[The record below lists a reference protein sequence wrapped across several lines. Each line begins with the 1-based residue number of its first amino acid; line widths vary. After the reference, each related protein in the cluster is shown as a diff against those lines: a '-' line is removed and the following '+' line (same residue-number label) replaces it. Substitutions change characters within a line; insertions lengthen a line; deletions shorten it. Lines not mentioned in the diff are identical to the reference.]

1 MARMISLHYIDDL
14 SIVPR
19 IHEVY
24 RLLGGRE
31 DSASEKMRD
40 MVEQAMLAGHH
51 LATPRALFGFF
62 EQIEDE
68 PFLRNEE
75 GPVVLGICTIG
86 PALEDEV
93 RELTRKNQLALAT
106 ALDAVSS
113 EMVESLAD
121 ALETHICKEAAM
133 QGLSSRPR
141 FSPGYGDWP
150 LASGQKTIFSLLP
163 GHRVGV
169 SLSDTSLMNPLKSI
183 SFAMKL
189 STSASI
195 EPRAPKCAL
204 CDEETCPY
212 RR

>member
-1 MARMISLHYIDDL
+1 MAISLHYIDDL
-14 SIVPR
+14 SVVPR
-19 IHEVY
+19 IQEVY

-31 DSASEKMRD
+31 DDVSEKMRD
-40 MVEQAMLAGHH
+40 MVEHAMLAGHH
-51 LATPRALFGFF
+51 LARPRALFGFF
-62 EQIEDE
+62 ERIENE
-68 PFLRNEE
+68 PFLRNDE
-75 GPVVLGICTIG
+75 GPIILGICTIG
-86 PALEDEV
+86 SALEEEV

-106 ALDAVSS
+106 AVDAVGS

-150 LASGQKTIFSLLP
+150 LDSGQKTIFSLLP
-163 GHRVGV
+163 AHRVGM
-169 SLSDTSLMNPLKSI
+169 SLSDTFLMNPLKSI

-189 STSASI
+189 STSAPT

-204 CDEETCPY
+204 CDEGTCPY